1 MLQYLYPEESL
12 MKTSYIVA
20 LIFLAVIS
28 SFLISLISE
37 PSQYANFTEAFQS
50 PGKEFTV
57 IGSLNRA
64 REIKY
69 NPRVNPNIVT
79 FSMIDTEGK
88 ESTVILNQSK
98 PQDME
103 RSEDIVVKGRGID
116 SVFVAHTIL
125 LKCPSKYQE
134 DNTFKEYK
142 QE

>member
-1 MLQYLYPEESL
+1 

-37 PSQYANFTEAFQS
+37 PSQYANFTEAFES

-69 NPRVNPNIVT
+69 NPRLNPNIVT

-103 RSEDIVVKGRGID
+103 RSEDIVVKGRGVD

-134 DNTFKEYK
+134 ENKFKEY
-142 QE
+142 QQQ